1 MKPEISCSLCRQ
13 PLMTARMKERLLQ
26 VAKEKKIKNYEEW
39 LFLCGPCKLNRFSRR
54 LVGDNLNK
62 VPRAKPVP
70 HRRTEKLEPMKHDS
84 RLGTTVYKSECFSCN
99 QGCDAVVH
107 VKEGRVVRVEGD
119 ASSHVTKG
127 ILCSKAL
134 ASPEHIHHRERI
146 LYPLKRAGRRG
157 EGQWER
163 ISWDEA
169 LDTVVRRLK
178 ETEKKYGKEG
188 VMLATGTSR
197 GWLLP
202 FYRFANAYG
211 VQYTAPGTAQCALPR
226 FTASTLVGGTRFL
239 ENPDYAHTR
248 CMLVW
253 GANPTSTF
261 PAKGRG
267 MMEAWIRGAELIVVD
282 PLLTEASSKAD
293 LWLQLRPG
301 TDAALAL
308 GMLNVIIEEGL
319 YDQAFVKKWCHGFEG
334 LKKRAAEF
342 SPERVSEI
350 TWLAKEKIF
359 QAARLYA
366 TVKPSCI
373 TIVVAIEQNAD
384 TLSTCRAIAML
395 AAITGNI
402 DVPGG
407 NLIQMPVPVGLW
419 LKGDLALTNI
429 LTEEQHQ
436 QRLGSQQYPLLSGKH
451 SVSFPPSA
459 FNYDVWKAMLT
470 GKPYPIRAMYSQ
482 GSNMVLAYAN
492 SKMVLEAIQ
501 SLDFFAGVDFYHNET
516 NLWADIILPAATWM
530 ERDFVTCSDQ
540 VSPDSAH
547 LQQKTV
553 QVGECRS
560 DLTILNELAKRL
572 GFADRMFPTDESFM
586 DYLLQ
591 PAEMNFKDFKR
602 KGLIRLPWEYK
613 KYEKDGFAT
622 STGKVQLLDT
632 TLESLGF
639 DPYPGYVEPAESP
652 VSTPELAKEYPLII
666 TTGGRVPVYRHAEFR
681 NISILR
687 EIVPEL
693 TIFLHPE
700 TAGRYG
706 IEDRDWIIV
715 ESPRG
720 AVEGIADLT
729 HGIDPRVV
737 QVASHWP
744 GKSNV
749 NLIMDNEKCA
759 PVVGSAQLRC
769 QLCRIQKKGDH
780 VQ

>member
-1 MKPEISCSLCRQ
+1 
-13 PLMTARMKERLLQ
+13 MTPKMRERLMHAAL
-26 VAKEKKIKNYEEW
+26 EKKIKNYEEW
-39 LFLCGPCKLNRFSRR
+39 LLLCGPCKVKRFSQR
-54 LVGDNLNK
+54 LVGDDLKK

-70 HRRTEKLEPMKHDS
+70 FRRSEKLETVKFDP
-84 RLGTTVYKSECFSCN
+84 RLQTTVYKTECFRCN

-107 VKEGRVVRVEGD
+107 VKDGRVVWVAGD

-127 ILCSKAL
+127 ILCSKGL

-157 EGQWER
+157 EGEWER

-169 LDTVVRRLK
+169 LSTIVRRLN

-188 VMLATGTSR
+188 IMLATGTSR

-202 FYRFANAYG
+202 FFRFANAYG

-226 FTASTLVGGTRFL
+226 FTASTLVGGTRLL

-267 MMEAWIRGAELIVVD
+267 MMEAWTQGAKLIVVD
-282 PLLTEASSKAD
+282 PMLTEVSSKAD
-293 LWLQLRPG
+293 FWLQLRPG

-308 GMLNVIIEEGL
+308 GMLNVIIKEGL
-319 YDQAFVKKWCHGFEG
+319 YDQDFVEEWCHGFEG
-334 LKKRAAEF
+334 LKERAAEF
-342 SPERVSEI
+342 PPERVTEI
-350 TWLAKEKIF
+350 TWVPKEKIIE
-359 QAARLYA
+359 AARLFA
-366 TVKPSCI
+366 TEKPSCI

-384 TLSTCRAIAML
+384 SLSTCRAIAML
-395 AAITGNI
+395 AGITGNI

-407 NLIQMPVPVGLW
+407 NLIQMSVPVGLW
-419 LKGDLALTNI
+419 LKGDLALNNI

-436 QRLGSQQYPLLSGKH
+436 RRLGSQKYPLLSGKH

-459 FNYDVWKAMLT
+459 FNCDAWKAMLT

-501 SLDFFAGVDFYHNET
+501 SLDFFACVDFYHNET
-516 NLWADIILPAATWM
+516 NRWADVLLPAATWM

-540 VSPDSAH
+540 VSADSAH

-560 DLTILNELAKRL
+560 DVTILNELAKRL
-572 GFADRMFPTDESFM
+572 GFADRMFTSDESFM
-586 DYLLQ
+586 DFLLQ

-622 STGKVQLLDT
+622 PTGKAQLFDT
-632 TLESLGF
+632 KLESPGF
-639 DPYPGYVEPAESP
+639 DPLPGYVEPAESP
-652 VSTPELAKEYPLII
+652 VSTPELAQGYPLII
-666 TTGGRVPVYRHAEFR
+666 TTGGRVPVFRHAEFR
-681 NISILR
+681 SISILR
-687 EIVPEL
+687 EVVPEL

-700 TAGRYG
+700 TAAQHG
-706 IEDRDWIIV
+706 IEDRDWIVV

-720 AVEGIADLT
+720 SVGGIADLT
-729 HGIDPRVV
+729 PGIDPRVV

-759 PVVGSAQLRC
+759 PIVGSTQLRC
-769 QLCRIQKKGDH
+769 QLCRIRKKE
-780 VQ
+780 

>member
-1 MKPEISCSLCRQ
+1 MADVSCRICGQ
-13 PLMTARMKERLLQ
+13 PALPSGMKERLIRI
-26 VAKEKKIKNYEEW
+26 AEEKGIVDAS
-39 LFLCGPCKLNRFSRR
+39 FLLLCRNCKLKSFSHK
-54 LVGDNLNK
+54 LVGGDLRK

-70 HRRTEKLEPMKHDS
+70 HRRTERLEPVKQDS

-107 VKEGRVVRVEGD
+107 VKDGRVVRVEGD
-119 ASSHVTKG
+119 ASSHVTRG
-127 ILCSKAL
+127 ILCSKGL
-134 ASPEHIHHRERI
+134 ASPEHSNHRERI
-146 LYPLKRAGRRG
+146 LHPLKRWGERG
-157 EGQWER
+157 EGRWER
-163 ISWDEA
+163 ISWDEG
-169 LDTVVRRLK
+169 LDTIVRRLN
-178 ETEKKYGKEG
+178 ETEEKYGKDG
-188 VMLATGTSR
+188 IMLATGTSR

-211 VQYTAPGTAQCALPR
+211 AQYTAPGTAQCALPR

-239 ENPDYAHTR
+239 ENPDYAHTE

-267 MMEAWIRGAELIVVD
+267 MMEAWTRGARLIVVD
-282 PLLTEASSKAD
+282 PMLTEASSKAD
-293 LWLQLRPG
+293 FWLKLRPG

-308 GMLNVIIEEGL
+308 GMINVIIEEGL
-319 YDQAFVKKWCHGFEG
+319 YDRTFVEKWCHGFEG

-342 SPERVSEI
+342 PLEKVSEI
-350 TWLAKEKIF
+350 TWVAGEKIVE
-359 QAARLYA
+359 AARLYA
-366 TVKPSCI
+366 TRKPSSI

-384 TLSTCRAIAML
+384 SLSTCRAIAML
-395 AAITGNI
+395 AALTGNI

-419 LKGDLALTNI
+419 LKGDLALNDI
-429 LTEEQHQ
+429 LTEEQHER
-436 QRLGSQQYPLLSGKH
+436 RLGSRKYPLLSGKH

-459 FNYDVWKAMLT
+459 FNYDAWKAMLT

-501 SLDFFAGVDFYHNET
+501 SLDFFACVDFYPNET
-516 NLWADIILPAATWM
+516 NLWADIIIPAATWM

-560 DLTILNELAKRL
+560 DVTILNELARRL
-572 GFADRMFPTDESFM
+572 GFADRMFATDDSFM
-586 DYLLQ
+586 DFLLQ

-613 KYEKDGFAT
+613 KYEKSGFAT
-622 STGKVQLLDT
+622 PTGKVQLFDPK
-632 TLESLGF
+632 LESLGF
-639 DPYPGYVEPAESP
+639 DPYPAYVEPAESP
-652 VSTPELAKEYPLII
+652 VSTPDLAREYPLII
-666 TTGGRVPVYRHAEFR
+666 TTGGRVPVFRHAEFR

-687 EIVPEL
+687 EIVPDL

-700 TAGRYG
+700 TAARYG
-706 IEDRDWIIV
+706 IEDRDWIVV
-715 ESPRG
+715 ESLRG
-720 AVEGIADLT
+720 AVEGIADFT
-729 HGIDPRVV
+729 PGIDPRVV

-759 PVVGSAQLRC
+759 PIVGSAQLRC
-769 QLCRIQKKGDH
+769 QLCRIRKKE
-780 VQ
+780 

>member
-1 MKPEISCSLCRQ
+1 MEPEIACSSCGQ
-13 PLMTARMKERLLQ
+13 PFMTAKMKERLMQ
-26 VAKEKKIKNYEEW
+26 VAEEKKIRNYEEW
-39 LFLCGPCKLNRFSRR
+39 LFLCGTCKLKRSSQR
-54 LVGDNLNK
+54 LVGDHLEK

-70 HRRTEKLEPMKHDS
+70 SRRSEKLEAVKFDP
-84 RLGTTVYKSECFSCN
+84 RLQTTVYKTECFSCN

-107 VKEGRVVRVEGD
+107 VKDGRVVQVEGD
-119 ASSHVTKG
+119 ASSHVTRG
-127 ILCSKAL
+127 ILCSKGL

-146 LYPLKRAGRRG
+146 LYPLKRVGKRG
-157 EGQWER
+157 EGQLER

-169 LDTVVRRLK
+169 LRTIVRRLN
-178 ETEKKYGKEG
+178 ETEEKYGKEG
-188 VMLATGTSR
+188 IMLATGTSR

-267 MMEAWIRGAELIVVD
+267 MMEAWIRGAKLIVVD
-282 PLLTEASSKAD
+282 PMLTEASSKAD

-308 GMLNVIIEEGL
+308 GMLNVIIQEDL
-319 YDQAFVKKWCHGFEG
+319 YDRDFVEKWCHGFEE

-342 SPERVSEI
+342 PPEKVSEI
-350 TWLAKEKIF
+350 TWVSKEKMI
-359 QAARLYA
+359 QAARLFA
-366 TVKPSCI
+366 TEKPSSI

-384 TLSTCRAIAML
+384 SLSTCRAIAML
-395 AAITGNI
+395 AAVTGNI

-407 NLIQMPVPVGLW
+407 NLIQMNVPVGLW
-419 LKGDLALTNI
+419 LKGDLALNNI

-436 QRLGSQQYPLLSGKH
+436 MRLGSEKYPLLSGKH

-459 FNYDVWKAMLT
+459 FNYDAWKAILT

-501 SLDFFAGVDFYHNET
+501 SLDFFACVDFYHNET
-516 NLWADIILPAATWM
+516 TRWADVILPAATWM

-560 DLTILNELAKRL
+560 DVTILNELAERL
-572 GFADRMFPTDESFM
+572 GFADRMFPSDESFM
-586 DYLLQ
+586 DFLLQ

-613 KYEKDGFAT
+613 KYETNGFAT
-622 STGKVQLLDT
+622 PTGKVQLSDT
-632 TLESLGF
+632 KLESLGF
-639 DPYPGYVEPAESP
+639 DPLPAYVEPAESP
-652 VSTPELAKEYPLII
+652 GSTPDLAREYPLII
-666 TTGGRVPVYRHAEFR
+666 TTGGRVPVFRHAEFR

-687 EIVPEL
+687 EVVPEL
-693 TIFLHPE
+693 TIFLHPG
-700 TAGRYG
+700 TAARYG
-706 IEDRDWIIV
+706 IKDRDWIVV

-720 AVEGIADLT
+720 SVEGIADLT
-729 HGIDPRVV
+729 PGIDPRVV

-769 QLCRIQKKGDH
+769 QLCRIRKKE
-780 VQ
+780 

>member
-1 MKPEISCSLCRQ
+1 MKPEISCSSCGQ
-13 PLMTARMKERLLQ
+13 PFMTAKMKGRLMQ
-26 VAKEKKIKNYEEW
+26 VAEEKKIKNYEEW
-39 LFLCGPCKLNRFSRR
+39 MFLCGPCKLKRASQR
-54 LVGDNLNK
+54 LVGDNLEK
-62 VPRAKPVP
+62 VSRAKPVP
-70 HRRTEKLEPMKHDS
+70 FRRSEKLETVKFDS
-84 RLGTTVYKSECFSCN
+84 RLQTTVYKTECFSCN

-107 VKEGRVVRVEGD
+107 VKDGRVVGVEGD

-127 ILCSKAL
+127 ILCSKGL
-134 ASPEHIHHRERI
+134 ASPEHAHHRERI

-163 ISWDEA
+163 ITWDEA
-169 LDTVVRRLK
+169 LSTIVRRLN
-178 ETEKKYGKEG
+178 ETEEKYGKEG
-188 VMLATGTSR
+188 IMLATGTSR

-267 MMEAWIRGAELIVVD
+267 MMEAWIRGANLIVVD
-282 PLLTEASSKAD
+282 PMLTEASSKAD

-308 GMLNVIIEEGL
+308 GMLNVIIQEGL
-319 YDQAFVKKWCHGFEG
+319 YDRAFVEKWCHGFEEF
-334 LKKRAAEF
+334 KKRAAEYP
-342 SPERVSEI
+342 PERAAEI
-350 TWLAKEKIF
+350 TWVPKEKII
-359 QAARLYA
+359 QAARLFA
-366 TVKPSCI
+366 TEKPSCI

-384 TLSTCRAIAML
+384 SLSTCRAIAML
-395 AAITGNI
+395 AAVTGNI

-407 NLIQMPVPVGLW
+407 NLIQMNVPVGLW
-419 LKGDLALTNI
+419 LKGDLALNDI

-436 QRLGSQQYPLLSGKH
+436 RRLGSQKYPLLSGKH

-459 FNYDVWKAMLT
+459 FNYDAWKAMLT

-501 SLDFFAGVDFYHNET
+501 SLDFFACVDFYHNET
-516 NLWADIILPAATWM
+516 DRWADVILPAATWM

-560 DLTILNELAKRL
+560 DVTILNDLAGRL
-572 GFADRMFPTDESFM
+572 GFADRMFTSDESFM
-586 DYLLQ
+586 DFLLQ

-613 KYEKDGFAT
+613 KYEKNGFAT
-622 STGKVQLLDT
+622 PTGKVQLFDT
-632 TLESLGF
+632 KLESLGF
-639 DPYPGYVEPAESP
+639 DPLPAYVEPAESP
-652 VSTPELAKEYPLII
+652 VSTPEFAREYPLII
-666 TTGGRVPVYRHAEFR
+666 TTGGRVPVFRHAEFR

-687 EIVPEL
+687 EVVPEL

-700 TAGRYG
+700 TAAQYG
-706 IEDRDWIIV
+706 IEDRDWIVV

-720 AVEGIADLT
+720 SVEGIADLT
-729 HGIDPRVV
+729 PGIDPRVV

-769 QLCRIQKKGDH
+769 QLCRIRRKE
-780 VQ
+780 

>member
-1 MKPEISCSLCRQ
+1 
-13 PLMTARMKERLLQ
+13 
-26 VAKEKKIKNYEEW
+26 
-39 LFLCGPCKLNRFSRR
+39 
-54 LVGDNLNK
+54 

-70 HRRTEKLEPMKHDS
+70 LRRSEKLEPVKQDL

-107 VKEGRVVRVEGD
+107 VDREGKVVRVEGD
-119 ASSHVTKG
+119 RSSHVTKG
-127 ILCSKAL
+127 TLCSKGL

-146 LYPLKRAGRRG
+146 LYPLKRVGKKG
-157 EGQWER
+157 EGRWER

-169 LDTVVRRLK
+169 LDTTVGRLN
-178 ETEKKYGKEG
+178 ETEKKYGKDG
-188 VMLATGTSR
+188 IMLAVGTSR

-226 FTASTLVGGTRFL
+226 FTGSTLVGGTRFL
-239 ENPDYAHTR
+239 ENPDYEHTR
-248 CMLVW
+248 TMLVW

-267 MMEAWIRGAELIVVD
+267 MMEAWIRGATLIVVD
-282 PLLTEASSKAD
+282 PMLTEASSKAD
-293 LWLQLRPG
+293 LWVQLRPG

-308 GMLNVIIEEGL
+308 GMLNVIIQEGL
-319 YDQAFVKKWCHGFEG
+319 YDKAFVEKWCRGFEG

-350 TWLAKEKIF
+350 TWVPKETIIR
-359 QAARLYA
+359 AARLYA
-366 TVKPSCI
+366 TEKPSCI

-384 TLSTCRAIAML
+384 ILSTCRAIAML

-419 LKGDLALTNI
+419 LNADLALNSI
-429 LTEEQHQ
+429 LTEEQHKK
-436 QRLGSQQYPLLSGKH
+436 RLGSEKYPLLSGKH
-451 SVSFPPSA
+451 TVSFPPSA
-459 FNYDVWKAMLT
+459 FNPEVGEAMLT

-482 GSNMVLAYAN
+482 ASNMVLAYSN

-501 SLDFFAGVDFYHNET
+501 RLDFFACVDFYHNET
-516 NLWADIILPAATWM
+516 NLWANIILLAATWM

-540 VSPDSAH
+540 VSPDAAH

-553 QVGECRS
+553 QGGECWS
-560 DLTILNELAKRL
+560 DVKILNELAKRL
-572 GFADRMFPTDESFM
+572 GFADRMFPTDEAFM
-586 DYLLQ
+586 DFLLQ
-591 PAEMNFKDFKR
+591 PAKMNFADFKK

-613 KYEKDGFAT
+613 QYEKNGFAT
-622 STGKVQLLDT
+622 PTGKVQLHDPK
-632 TLESLGF
+632 LENLGF
-639 DPYPGYVEPAESP
+639 DPYPGYIEPTESP
-652 VSTPELAKEYPLII
+652 ISTPELAKEYPLII
-666 TTGGRVPVYRHAEFR
+666 TTGGRVPVFRHAEFR
-681 NISILR
+681 NIGILR
-687 EIVPEL
+687 EIVPNL

-700 TAGRYG
+700 TAAKYG
-706 IEDRDWIIV
+706 IRDRDWIVV

-720 AVEGIADLT
+720 SVEGIADFT
-729 HGIDPRVV
+729 PGIDRRVV

-749 NLIMDNEKCA
+749 NVIMDNEKCA

-769 QLCRIQKKGDH
+769 QLCRIRKR
-780 VQ
+780 